1 MIDKFLTVCVYI
13 FATIFTFAATLGILV
28 FKYGFIALAL
38 YIVYRI
44 IMHFF
49 GG

>member
-1 MIDKFLTVCVYI
+1 MIDKILTVCAYI
-13 FATIFTFAATLGILV
+13 FAFIFTLVVTLGTLV
-28 FKYGFIALAL
+28 FKYGLIALAL

>member
-1 MIDKFLTVCVYI
+1 MIDKLLTICVYV
-13 FATIFTFAATLGILV
+13 FATIFTLSTVLVTLV

-44 IMHFF
+44 AMYFF
-49 GG
+49 RG